1 MRAKYCF
8 KTRKQNKFGL
18 KYCINV
24 LGVGRNL
31 VTTHSIN
38 ANETKNQKKTTMN
51 NYCSKK
57 KDEMMIKCYAKER
70 VCAAQIDMQ
79 AKHF

>member
-1 MRAKYCF
+1 MKQ
-8 KTRKQNKFGL
+8 KTK
-18 KYCINV
+18 
-24 LGVGRNL
+24 
-31 VTTHSIN
+31 
-38 ANETKNQKKTTMN
+38 KKTTMN

-79 AKHF
+79 AKHFQSVSIDEDDVENGHII